1 MESSSD
7 AQVLKMKSERL
18 EDELKKLG
26 LKVKHHEDNLRF
38 LKSEIDSIDEAIL
51 DKQVSLGRCNSKS
64 PQDSTVNNLQVAE
77 EDTLKSI
84 MKEGGS
90 AAALIC
96 QMKYHYSVKALKVPL
111 MKDILGIV
119 ATLCR
124 VNDDNLSRLL
134 SEYLGKETMLG
145 IVCRTYDGLKAIE
158 RYEKQGMVD
167 VAFGLHG
174 LGSSIG
180 RPPQGRFTVFCL
192 ENLRPFSGD
201 FKPDDPQKKLELH
214 KPRLPNGEQPPGFLG
229 FAVNMIYLDH
239 MHLSF
244 LTPKGHGLR
253 ETLLYTLFSRLQVYK
268 TRSDML
274 HAMPCISDGAISL
287 DGGIIRSTG
296 LFYLGSRE
304 NVEVKFPVTDITSN
318 LPIDIRDMEEE
329 IKLLKW
335 RRERL
340 LEDRKRE
347 EILLDHVKSLFSDK
361 KKEMMEFSAQWNLT
375 QQPKNSQL
383 QLVLSKPN
391 YSS

>member
-1 MESSSD
+1 
-7 AQVLKMKSERL
+7 MKFTSVFVPYQYTPPGKSCYRIPCF
-18 EDELKKLG
+18 DTYQKL
-26 LKVKHHEDNLRF
+26 RQYIYSF
-38 LKSEIDSIDEAIL
+38 L
-51 DKQVSLGRCNSKS
+51 
-64 PQDSTVNNLQVAE
+64 STF
-77 EDTLKSI
+77 
-84 MKEGGS
+84 
-90 AAALIC
+90 C
-96 QMKYHYSVKALKVPL
+96 
-111 MKDILGIV
+111 
-119 ATLCR
+119 
-124 VNDDNLSRLL
+124 LSWLL

-253 ETLLYTLFSRLQVYK
+253 ETLLYTLFSRMQVYK
-268 TRSDML
+268 TRSYML

-287 DGGIIRSTG
+287 DGGIISTG